1 MDRDDL
7 KDLVSRIDERTTAM
21 KNAVD
26 SIRAD
31 IQSLENRF
39 VTKDQFEPVKT
50 IVYGLVG
57 VVLMAV
63 ATAIV
68 ALVIIK

>member
-7 KDLVSRIDERTTAM
+7 KDLVSRVDERTTAM

-26 SIRAD
+26 GIKSD
-31 IQSLENRF
+31 IQSLESRF
-39 VTKDQFEPVKT
+39 VTKDQFEPVKL

-57 VVLMAV
+57 LVLTAV
-63 ATAIV
+63 ATAVV
-68 ALVIIK
+68 ALIVK